1 MLGKMAGAFA
11 LLFLSTA
18 ATHAS
23 DVYKL
28 DLSVT
33 RNGSAVGKAT
43 VQVIGDRNADLVM
56 APASGSN
63 EDAVRIVVSVSATA
77 ERDMV
82 GIHMKVFD
90 QTDGKWTLRS
100 EPSLKAKL
108 NNEISLT
115 IGNSAGTSPAT
126 PPIELGLKVDSSRGP
141 AA

>member
-1 MLGKMAGAFA
+1 MLGKMAGSFA

-18 ATHAS
+18 AAHAS

-33 RNGSAVGKAT
+33 RNGSGVGKAT

-56 APASGSN
+56 TPPSGSN
-63 EDAVRIVVSVSATA
+63 EDAVRVVVSVSATA
-77 ERDMV
+77 DRDTV

-90 QTDGKWTLRS
+90 RTDGKWTLCS

-108 NNEISLT
+108 KNEISLT
-115 IGNSAGTSPAT
+115 IGNSAGTSPVT
-126 PPIELGLKVDSSRGP
+126 PPIGLSLKVAPSVGR
-141 AA
+141 AV